1 MSQSLRDL
9 HALLLDCQASG
20 ATPDYGDVLEL
31 GWSLGSAEQSGTVQS
46 RWVVPRTERP
56 VARPVRELT
65 GWSEACLG
73 EAIDE
78 RELWS
83 ALLSEIRAHVP
94 DFTAVP
100 TLIHFAR
107 FELRFLEDLHQRL
120 SHENHAFPF
129 DAVCLHAVAARL
141 FPDLPRRNIRALAG
155 YLGHAP
161 HLIRRSAGHVEAT
174 AFIWSAIV
182 PLLERE
188 GVRTWPELKAWL
200 EQPAPSA
207 RRTKRTFPL
216 DPAVRRALPDR
227 SGVYRFLRK
236 NGDVIYVGK
245 AVSLKKRVAGH
256 FKSSGPATERA
267 LELLTQVHAIDPT
280 ETASLLE
287 AALLECDEIKRL
299 DPPYNVQ
306 LRAYERS
313 AWFASRDFRQTVSAP
328 DDAHPLGPLPSER
341 ALFALDALIALTSDE
356 PATPARCS
364 AVLAVP
370 AFDLPEPELF
380 AAGWSA
386 FRRELLD
393 TQPGTPAERV
403 LAASRV
409 LYLSRGR
416 TEPEAAPEEAA
427 PNVWDLARVRRRLER
442 NLVQPGLLLRRA
454 RFLGLLVESRVAF
467 RERVM
472 PKARALVISRGRIV
486 SALELE
492 AVSDL
497 ARLPAVR
504 PGSLHARKAAFDAAT
519 YDRLRVL
526 VTELRRI
533 VDEGGEVALAVGQ
546 HVIPHAR
553 LARWLREL

>member
-1 MSQSLRDL
+1 M
-9 HALLLDCQASG
+9 LDCQASG

-31 GWSLGSAEQSGTVQS
+31 GWSLGSAQQNGDVQS

-56 VARPVRELT
+56 IGRPVRELT

-83 ALLSEIRAHVP
+83 DLLTQIRAHLP
-94 DFTAVP
+94 DSTAIP

-107 FELRFLEDLHQRL
+107 FELRFLQDLHGRL
-120 SHENHAFPF
+120 SGENHAFPF

-207 RRTKRTFPL
+207 RRGKRTFPL
-216 DPAVRRALPDR
+216 DASVRRSLPDR

-245 AVSLKKRVAGH
+245 AVSLKKRVASH

-267 LELLTQVHAIDPT
+267 LELLTQVHSIQPT

-313 AWFASRDFRQTVSAP
+313 AWFASRDFREAVSAP
-328 DDAHPLGPLPSER
+328 DSAHPLGPLPSER
-341 ALFALDALIALTSDE
+341 ALFALFALIALARDE
-356 PATPARCS
+356 APTPARCS

-370 AFDLPEPELF
+370 AFELPEPELF

-386 FRRELLD
+386 FRRDLLD
-393 TQPGTPAERV
+393 PQTGTASERV
-403 LAASRV
+403 LAASRA
-409 LYLSRGR
+409 LYVSRGR
-416 TEPEAAPEEAA
+416 AEPEAATEEAA

-442 NLVQPGLLLRRA
+442 NLVQPGLLVRRA
-454 RFLGLLVESRVAF
+454 RFLVLLVEGRVAF

-472 PKARALVISRGRIV
+472 PKARALVISRGRTV
-486 SALELE
+486 DCLELA

-504 PGSLHARKAAFDAAT
+504 PASLRARQAAFDAAT

-526 VTELRRI
+526 VTELRRV
-533 VDEGGEVALAVGQ
+533 VDEGGEVALAVGN
-546 HVIPHAR
+546 HVIPHER
-553 LARWLREL
+553 LACWLREL